1 MPTAVAQ
8 QGKALP
14 HGLEELFREHYE
26 LLYRTAYGITGNR
39 HDAEDVLQSV
49 FVKLLQHPRPEL
61 THPARYV
68 YRATVNLSLNVVRAR
83 TRLKLVNDVEH
94 LELPAA
100 PVDERDD
107 AVKSDEWHEQ
117 LMDAITRLRPRAL
130 EILMLHY
137 KHGYSDAQI
146 ARLLGTSRGT
156 IAVTLFRI
164 RARLKRFLDSARSH
178 GEHP

>member
-1 MPTAVAQ
+1 MPIAAAQ
-8 QGKALP
+8 RGEALP
-14 HGLEELFREHYE
+14 NDLEELFREHYE

-49 FVKLLQHPRPEL
+49 FVKLLQHPLPDL

-83 TRLKLVNDVEH
+83 KRLKLVSDVEY

-100 PVDERDD
+100 AIDERDD
-107 AVKSDEWHEQ
+107 ALDIDEWHEQ
-117 LMDAITRLRPRAL
+117 LMDAITQLKPRAL

-146 ARLLGTSRGT
+146 AELLGTSRGT

-164 RARLKRFLDSARSH
+164 RARLKKFLESARSH